1 MEKAIV
7 KGKDVTG
14 KRSSNNKKPHQGSVG
29 IIRISLLIANCIAL
43 RLIIISLTVLTVITI
58 LLIPIST
65 CIIVPVRLVSLSACI
80 VVSTRLV
87 TLI

>member
-1 MEKAIV
+1 MEEAVV

-14 KRSSNNKKPHQGSVG
+14 KRSSNNKKPHQCSVC
-29 IIRISLLIANCIAL
+29 IIRVSLLIANCIAL

-58 LLIPIST
+58 LLIPISL

-80 VVSTRLV
+80 VFSTRLV

>member
-1 MEKAIV
+1 MEEAVV

-14 KRSSNNKKPHQGSVG
+14 KRSSNNKKPHQCSVC
-29 IIRISLLIANCIAL
+29 IVRISLLIAYCIA
-43 RLIIISLTVLTVITI
+43 LTVLTVITI

-80 VVSTRLV
+80 VVSIRLN

>member
-1 MEKAIV
+1 MEKAVV

-14 KRSSNNKKPHQGSVG
+14 KRSSNNKKPHQCSVG
-29 IIRISLLIANCIAL
+29 IIRISLLIAYCIAL

-87 TLI
+87 ALV

>member
-1 MEKAIV
+1 MEETVV

-14 KRSSNNKKPHQGSVG
+14 KRSSNNKKPHQCSVG
-29 IIRISLLIANCIAL
+29 I
-43 RLIIISLTVLTVITI
+43 IIISLTVLTVITI

-65 CIIVPVRLVSLSACI
+65 CIVVPVRLVSLSASI

-87 TLI
+87 TLV